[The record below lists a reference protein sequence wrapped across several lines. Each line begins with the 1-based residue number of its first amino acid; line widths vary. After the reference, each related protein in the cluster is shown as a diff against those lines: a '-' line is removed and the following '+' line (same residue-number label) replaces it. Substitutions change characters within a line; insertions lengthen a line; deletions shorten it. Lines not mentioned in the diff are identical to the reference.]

1 VTVTVYTKPDCVQC
15 EYTKKEL
22 DKKGL
27 SYNVIDVTKDAGA
40 RKALE
45 DMNLRTMPVV
55 TVEHG
60 THKEHWMGFRIDKLR
75 GITQDA

>member
-1 VTVTVYTKPDCVQC
+1 MTVTVYTKPDCVQC

-27 SYNVIDVTKDAGA
+27 SYNVIDVTKNAGA
-40 RKALE
+40 RKALQ
-45 DMNLRTMPVV
+45 DMGLSTLPVV
-55 TVEHG
+55 TVEQG
-60 THKEHWMGFRIDKLR
+60 DRKDSWSGFHIEKLR